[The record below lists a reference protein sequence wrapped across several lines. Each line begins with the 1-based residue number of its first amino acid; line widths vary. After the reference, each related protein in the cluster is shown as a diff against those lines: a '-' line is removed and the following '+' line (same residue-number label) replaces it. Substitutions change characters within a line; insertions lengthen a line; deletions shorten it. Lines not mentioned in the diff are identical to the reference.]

1 MAFYCFVGFFFPQI
15 QIQDIWTLPV
25 SATKY
30 RKLSGVESLK
40 QFINEVTMP
49 NGNREFLNITREQST
64 ISQVTQKYKSPTFNI
79 RNPLTVQFRS
89 SGTAELGVMT
99 KTTLLFNYHR

>member
-1 MAFYCFVGFFFPQI
+1 M
-15 QIQDIWTLPV
+15 

-40 QFINEVTMP
+40 QPTNEVIIP
-49 NGNREFLNITREQST
+49 NGNREFLNITREQSI
-64 ISQVTQKYKSPTFNI
+64 ISQAIQKYKSPTFNI

-89 SGTAELGVMT
+89 SGTAELGVIMT
-99 KTTLLFNYHR
+99 ITTLLFNYHR